1 MHGAARGRD
10 ALLQPAPVREQAHA
24 VAGGE
29 RHLRERQRRRDG
41 RVEHRLRAD
50 ARTKEAAGIDE
61 QPHGLAALGLIDLRD
76 QLSAPRRRAPAHVA
90 PLVAGTVVAQAV
102 ELPAGPKPLRAPLL
116 DRHLSAANQVQ
127 RLLPPLLKIRIDPD
141 GLLDGRNAPPLD
153 EAPRVAPL
161 QSHSSHQRVTALARR
176 HAVLDPRRRAGRHGH
191 RHLGQVLTEGRIDVV
206 RQADVDGRRRCGCG
220 RRRVRLSTFRGST
233 ARSSC
238 GRRAG
243 APATAAGGDRAG
255 TTATTTASHSTR
267 MASARRSIHAGPIQ
281 RSPAA
286 SNQNA
291 RDVRPNAARRPARA
305 AATADEGAR
314 RAGDHFGTSTAAR
327 MSAVI

>member
-1 MHGAARGRD
+1 MSDGDAGRGGRERRDLRLAQDPEQHDVRGRHPQRVLDHVGNASRVRDVGEPHDQRAPLLRGHHRRRGGGMVGFDAVGVHERERLDQTAQMHGAARGRD
-10 ALLQPAPVREQAHA
+10 ALLQPAPVREQPHA

-50 ARTKEAAGIDE
+50 ARAKEAAGIDE

-102 ELPAGPKPLRAPLL
+102 ELPAGANPLRAPLL

-127 RLLPPLLKIRIDPD
+127 RLPPPLLQIRIDPD

-161 QSHSSHQRVTALARR
+161 QSHPSHRSVTALARR
-176 HAVLDPRRRAGRHGH
+176 HVVFDPRRRA
-191 RHLGQVLTEGRIDVV
+191 VP
-206 RQADVDGRRRCGCG
+206 
-220 RRRVRLSTFRGST
+220 
-233 ARSSC
+233 ARSSPS
-238 GRRAG
+238 RAG
-243 APATAAGGDRAG
+243 PDGGP
-255 TTATTTASHSTR
+255 H
-267 MASARRSIHAGPIQ
+267 
-281 RSPAA
+281 
-286 SNQNA
+286 
-291 RDVRPNAARRPARA
+291 
-305 AATADEGAR
+305 
-314 RAGDHFGTSTAAR
+314 
-327 MSAVI
+327 